1 MRILRAP
8 QMAALSHLRNKK
20 ESKLRD
26 GIDKVWSVDS
36 SLWQIGH
43 FILDHGQ
50 VWGWDSGQCK
60 RRELSWRHAHIQ
72 YCPGQKGNIQDQQG
86 RASYHY
92 CFHLMSGPGHFF
104 WAQNSFQFNN
114 FDLVSS
120 TLPDIWFLLSVLLI
134 DFLEKRRTM
143 SCKCF
148 RPWDY
153 DDVTHDPIKWF
164 IDHGRGWLHQQR
176 GLHRARKEVSGSQ
189 GVEW

>member
-1 MRILRAP
+1 
-8 QMAALSHLRNKK
+8 MAALSHLRNKK

-50 VWGWDSGQCK
+50 VWGWDSGLCK

-104 WAQNSFQFNN
+104 WAPQNSFQFNN
-114 FDLVSS
+114 FDPVSFRLHYQIS
-120 TLPDIWFLLSVLLI
+120 GFFCHYFWLISLKREETCHANVSVLEI
-134 DFLEKRRTM
+134 MTM
-143 SCKCF
+143 SHMI
-148 RPWDY
+148 PLND
-153 DDVTHDPIKWF
+153 
-164 IDHGRGWLHQQR
+164 
-176 GLHRARKEVSGSQ
+176 S
-189 GVEW
+189 